1 MICNTY
7 WRRFLSFG
15 GTCMAI
21 ALAFGA
27 CSASAA
33 TLAIDKTVSTHQTS
47 ASSTITSPA
56 FTTAQPGELLL
67 ALVGSDGPAGGSTQ
81 TISKVSGGGL
91 TWRLRRRSNAQAGTA
106 EIWAANAPA
115 VLTNATVTATRG
127 SGSYV
132 GAITVATF
140 TGADQVADGPTAAAS
155 GASGGPSATLTAT
168 RAGSMVW
175 GVGNDWD
182 RATARTVGTGQVK
195 VDEYL
200 ASAGDTFWVQRQT
213 APTSLGGTA
222 VTLND
227 TAPTNDRWNMTTVE
241 VLPSEAGGEEPP
253 PDVTPPAVSLTAP
266 AGGATLSGT
275 VGLAA
280 SAADASGIA
289 GVQFL
294 LDGNPVGSEDTTAPY
309 ELGWDSTA
317 VAGGSHTIAARARD
331 GAGNTA
337 TSSPVAVTV
346 KNASGG
352 GGPSSLALDTTVT
365 THQTTGGS
373 TISAPALTT
382 AGPGETLLAF
392 VSSDGPSTSGSQ
404 SITAISGGGLTWTLR
419 RRANA
424 QPGTAEVW
432 QAAAPAK
439 LTSVTITAT
448 RASSGYQGAITVAA
462 FSGADTGSCGA
473 TASGSAAS
481 GAPSIS
487 LSTTRAGSMVWGVGD
502 DWTAAASRTVGAG
515 QALVDQF
522 LSSSGDTF
530 WTQRRTATVPSA
542 GTSVSIDDTA
552 PTSDRWNLAAVEV
565 LAAP

>member
-1 MICNTY
+1 
-7 WRRFLSFG
+7 
-15 GTCMAI
+15 
-21 ALAFGA
+21 
-27 CSASAA
+27 
-33 TLAIDKTVSTHQTS
+33 
-47 ASSTITSPA
+47 
-56 FTTAQPGELLL
+56 
-67 ALVGSDGPAGGSTQ
+67 
-81 TISKVSGGGL
+81 
-91 TWRLRRRSNAQAGTA
+91 
-106 EIWAANAPA
+106 
-115 VLTNATVTATRG
+115 
-127 SGSYV
+127 
-132 GAITVATF
+132 
-140 TGADQVADGPTAAAS
+140 
-155 GASGGPSATLTAT
+155 
-168 RAGSMVW
+168 
-175 GVGNDWD
+175 VGNDWD

-317 VAGGSHTIAARARD
+317 VADGSHTIAARARD

-462 FSGADTGSCGA
+462 FSGADTGSGGA